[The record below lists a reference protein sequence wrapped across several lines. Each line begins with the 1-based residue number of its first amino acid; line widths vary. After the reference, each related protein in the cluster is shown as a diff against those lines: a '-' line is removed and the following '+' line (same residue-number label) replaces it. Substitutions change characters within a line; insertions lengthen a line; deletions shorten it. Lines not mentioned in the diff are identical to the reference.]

1 MESARNKVT
10 CPGTFIVWNL
20 ISEEQRRHSFIERLD
35 IAHRRQN
42 VIPLFRTTLSL
53 RHHTG
58 GNLRPLIAPQEI
70 LRQSSDGLC
79 ALSVLR
85 EGHRRA
91 VRT

>member
-79 ALSVLR
+79 ALVYSEKVIAGL
-85 EGHRRA
+85 
-91 VRT
+91 